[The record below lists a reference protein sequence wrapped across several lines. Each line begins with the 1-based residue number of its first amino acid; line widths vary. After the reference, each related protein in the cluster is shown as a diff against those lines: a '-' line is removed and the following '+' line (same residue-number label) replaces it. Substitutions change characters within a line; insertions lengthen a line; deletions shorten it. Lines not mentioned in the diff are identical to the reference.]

1 MEDLLSALSSLTYTG
16 IIFTM
21 PNCDTDGRVL
31 REMVDNFCLSSPL
44 SRAFTSLGQ
53 LRYLSCLQYVD
64 AVVGNSSS
72 GILEAP
78 SFSIG
83 TINIGDRQTGR
94 LAASSVINCSS
105 SKDSIINALDQLYS
119 FDFQRSLSETSS
131 PYQIKNASSTIIRIL
146 ENFDFSKTSRK
157 SFFDLPLDPTP

>member
-1 MEDLLSALSSLTYTG
+1 
-16 IIFTM
+16 
-21 PNCDTDGRVL
+21 
-31 REMVDNFCLSSPL
+31 MVDNFCLSSPL

-83 TINIGDRQTGR
+83 TINIGDSRR
-94 LAASSVINCSS
+94 ADWLHLVSSIVLLP
-105 SKDSIINALDQLYS
+105 K
-119 FDFQRSLSETSS
+119 
-131 PYQIKNASSTIIRIL
+131 IL
-146 ENFDFSKTSRK
+146 
-157 SFFDLPLDPTP
+157 